1 MEHPV
6 KEIRNVIRSL
16 TQGTPDEQQDAV
28 YRYFLPGASFMH
40 PFCRVPS
47 FVGLKLPGAGE
58 LDSRALIVAIL
69 KWYKILSPKI
79 ELDIESCV
87 FDQRTNLLYVKISQ
101 VFSIWL
107 IPFHR
112 APVSLVTVLH
122 LAPAPAPA
130 PHSSS
135 SATVNGTSSANA
147 NPPSTPEQ
155 PYDAAQE
162 KLQSIQ
168 EGSEPSYAAVVAS
181 GPEASASTDQDKD
194 SKQGGGKG
202 GSRGAVAAKGS
213 TDAGSSKPVRYYIKK
228 QEDLYQVNEFLKFVL
243 LAPGASVCGAF
254 QLLATMVCVFG
265 VILLSPLM
273 RAVGIAGRGIQR
285 VA

>member
-6 KEIRNVIRSL
+6 KEVRNVIRSL
-16 TQGTPDEQQDAV
+16 TQGPPDEQQDAV

-47 FVGLKLPGAGE
+47 FVGLKVPGAGE

-112 APVSLVTVLH
+112 APVSFVTVLH
-122 LAPAPAPA
+122 LDPAPAPA
-130 PHSSS
+130 SHSSPLS
-135 SATVNGTSSANA
+135 PTTVNGTGSTTA

-162 KLQSIQ
+162 KLHSIQ
-168 EGSEPSYAAVVAS
+168 EGSEPSYAAVAAS
-181 GPEASASTDQDKD
+181 DPEASASADQDRD
-194 SKQGGGKG
+194 RKQG
-202 GSRGAVAAKGS
+202 AA
-213 TDAGSSKPVRYYIKK
+213 AGSSKPMRYYIKK

-243 LAPGASVCGAF
+243 MAPGASVCGAF
-254 QLLATMVCVFG
+254 QLLATMVCVLG
-265 VILLSPLM
+265 VILLGPLV
-273 RAVGIAGRGIQR
+273 RAVGAAGRGKER